1 MTYRVDVEARAAR
14 QIRRLPRGIQERVT
28 LAAYALGSDPRP
40 HGYDKLAGRDNE
52 YRIRVG
58 DYRIVYAIHDDVLVV
73 MVIEV
78 GPRDQIYRRR

>member
-1 MTYRVDVEARAAR
+1 M
-14 QIRRLPRGIQERVT
+14 QERVT
-28 LAAYALGSDPRP
+28 LAAYALGNDPRP